1 MIRKGYSLLVLFMV
15 LLFIATPLLNGKNR
29 ENKPGPVSA
38 DLKDNIVRKSHSIL
52 LNGIKISYDS
62 FAGTMVLKGEN
73 KRPDAS
79 FFFISYMKRGVS
91 DRSKRP
97 VIFSF
102 NGGPG
107 SSSVWLHLGLLGP
120 KRVLMKDDGSMP
132 PPPYKLVTN
141 KYTVLDSSDLV
152 FIDPVSTG
160 FSRTG
165 SPEKE
170 KEFHGVSED
179 IASVGDFIRLYLSR
193 YNRWTSPKYLIGESY
208 GTTRAAGLSGYLQ
221 GRHGIYLNGIILV
234 SSVLDHKTLRFSFGN
249 DLPPLLFLPTY
260 AATAWYH
267 GKLSGKYGDD
277 LGKVLKD
284 AEEFALGKYAAVLL
298 RGNKIDPEE
307 FNNIAERLSSLT
319 SLSLQFIKENNLR
332 IPAHKFFLELL
343 NETGE
348 KTGRLDSRFKRFN
361 GNLGFSEDEG
371 FFSDPS
377 YSAIQ
382 GPYTETLNNYVS
394 KELGFRS
401 DLIYE
406 IITHRIRGWKTGKYE
421 GRYVNVSDT
430 LAKAMTTN
438 PYLKIFVA
446 SGYYDLATPYFATK
460 YTFDHLFLPENLKK
474 NITFKYYN
482 AGHMMYINLI
492 SLKKLKKDLDAFIKS
507 SLPGS
512 S

>member
-1 MIRKGYSLLVLFMV
+1 MIRRVSSSLIVFMV
-15 LLFIATPLLNGKNR
+15 LLFIISPLANGKN
-29 ENKPGPVSA
+29 KPPTPDPKV
-38 DLKDNIVRKSHSIL
+38 LKDNIVKKSHSVI
-52 LNGIKISYDS
+52 IDSRKITYDS
-62 FAGTMVLKGEN
+62 YAGTMVLKGEN
-73 KRPDAS
+73 NKPDAS
-79 FFFISYMKRGVS
+79 FFFISYVKKGVS
-91 DRSKRP
+91 DRSDRP
-97 VIFSF
+97 VLFSF

-120 KRVLMKDDGSMP
+120 RRVLVNDDGSMP
-132 PPPYKLVTN
+132 PPPYKLVSNEFTM
-141 KYTVLDSSDLV
+141 LDSSDLV

-179 IASVGDFIRLYLSR
+179 IASVGDFIRLYLAR

-234 SSVLDHKTLRFSFGN
+234 SSVLDHQTLRFNYGN

-260 AATAWYH
+260 SATAWYH
-267 GKLSGKYGDD
+267 GKLSEKYNDN
-277 LGKVLKD
+277 LEKVLRD
-284 AEEFALGKYAAVLL
+284 AEAFALGEYADVLL
-298 RGNKIDPEE
+298 RGNKIDTEE
-307 FNNIAERLSSLT
+307 FNAIAEKLSSLT
-319 SLSLQFIKENNLR
+319 SLSPQFIKENNLR
-332 IPAHKFFLELL
+332 IPAYKFFLELL
-343 NETGE
+343 KESGE

-361 GNLGFSEDEG
+361 GNLGFGEDEG

-382 GPYTETLNNYVS
+382 GPYTETFNNYVS
-394 KELGFRS
+394 EELGFRS
-401 DLIYE
+401 DLVYE
-406 IITHRIRGWKTGKYE
+406 IITHRIREWKTGKYE

-430 LAKAMTTN
+430 LGKAMTTN

-460 YTFDHLFLPENLKK
+460 YTFDHLFLPESLRN
-474 NITFKYYN
+474 NIIFKYYK
-482 AGHMMYINLI
+482 AGHMMYINLR
-492 SLKKLKKDLDAFIKS
+492 SLEKLKKDLDSFLKF
-507 SLPGS
+507 SLSGRS
-512 S
+512 